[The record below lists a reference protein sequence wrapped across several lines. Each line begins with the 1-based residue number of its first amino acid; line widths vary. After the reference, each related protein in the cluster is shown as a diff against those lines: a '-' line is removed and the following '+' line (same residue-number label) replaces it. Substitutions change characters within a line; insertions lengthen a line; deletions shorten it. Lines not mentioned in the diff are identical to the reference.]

1 LPLESTA
8 IPVGVTTPV
17 FGPVI
22 MKLGLRLSG
31 VGVGDGV
38 GDGDA
43 DAVDVEVGVGFGVGE
58 GDGDAVGEPLGV
70 GLGVGRMNFS
80 TEPPATPWRFVT

>member
-1 LPLESTA
+1 MPLESTA
-8 IPVGVTTPV
+8 TPVGVVTPV
-17 FGPVI
+17 LGPVI
-22 MKLGLRLSG
+22 MNVGLRFSG
-31 VGVGDGV
+31 VGVGDGL

-43 DAVDVEVGVGFGVGE
+43 DAVDVGVGFGVGE

-80 TEPPATPWRFVT
+80 TDPPAMPCRFVT